1 MKQVLTNAI
10 RRGTH
15 GGGMFWEGE
24 PRDIY
29 NSYIMNMV
37 EMVSEA
43 RWIYTLQS
51 CSYEEHGDHEG
62 I

>member
-24 PRDIY
+24 PRD
-29 NSYIMNMV
+29 
-37 EMVSEA
+37 SETVQ
-43 RWIYTLQS
+43 TLQ
-51 CSYEEHGDHEG
+51 CLQALQAGTGVPYVKWLNYFFHGK